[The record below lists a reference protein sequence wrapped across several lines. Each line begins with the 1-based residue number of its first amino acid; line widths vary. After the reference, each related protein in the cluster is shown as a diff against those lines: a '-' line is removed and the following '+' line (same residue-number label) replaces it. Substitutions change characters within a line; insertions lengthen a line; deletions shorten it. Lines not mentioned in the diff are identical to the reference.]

1 LLAKNFIRGHQDN
14 VFHEL
19 ETFGEICEKYGN
31 KDELYVILIDT
42 DLMNR
47 LENLKNKFA
56 ESENILVVNH
66 VEFQEYIINK
76 NLKNIITKLQVKRT
90 KKISETIKIEKEN
103 MQVSKEEDKNKSI
116 KSKVKKNKSTKI

>member
-1 LLAKNFIRGHQDN
+1 MLAKNFIRGHQDN

-66 VEFQEYIINK
+66 VEFQEYIINI
-76 NLKNIITKLQVKRT
+76 NSKNIVKKSQVKQT
-90 KKISETIKIEKEN
+90 KKVSETAKIKKEN
-103 MQVSKEEDKNKSI
+103 VLISNEEDKNKSI
-116 KSKVKKNKSTKI
+116 KSKVKKNKLIF